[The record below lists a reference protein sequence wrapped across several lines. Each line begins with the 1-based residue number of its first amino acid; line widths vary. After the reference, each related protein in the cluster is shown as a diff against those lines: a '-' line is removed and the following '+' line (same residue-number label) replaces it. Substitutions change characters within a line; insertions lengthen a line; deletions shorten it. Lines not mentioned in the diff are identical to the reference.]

1 MPSSNAQRLGAI
13 AEARFAVECLERDF
27 EPHLPAT
34 PMPWDFIVT
43 CPSGDLKIQVKST
56 GVKQPGDFYN
66 IITSSGHT
74 MKERMSQEVDVVAC
88 YASPIANWW
97 LIPRRVITGKTVKLY
112 NEPTTRS
119 IYKKYQNNWS
129 PFYE

>member
-1 MPSSNAQRLGAI
+1 MPSSHAQRVGAI

-43 CPSGDLKIQVKST
+43 CPAGSLKVQVKST
-56 GVKQPGDFYN
+56 SVKQPEGFYN

-74 MKERMSQEVDVVAC
+74 AKDKMSHEVDIVAC
-88 YASPIANWW
+88 YVSLIDTWW
-97 LIPRRVITGKTVKLY
+97 IIPREIVSGKTIKLY
-112 NEPTTRS
+112 DEPSTRS
-119 IYKKYQNNWS
+119 RYKKYQNNWS